1 MEEAALATVLHIL
14 VFVYWLGGDLGA
26 FLASFVVTDQRQPAP
41 VRLAAA
47 RLLGDVDMAP
57 RCAPLLAL
65 PTGLTLAASK
75 GWLELAPL
83 LLAAVWTVALIWL
96 LLLWR
101 LHFRSTAM
109 LRSIDSMLRKGLL
122 VGLAIG
128 AWLVEPLFLKAK
140 LALLGIALVAGLII
154 RQLISPLGPALDRLA
169 AGDAGSADPDI
180 TRALRQ
186 ARPLVI
192 CIWITLVAAAWLGIA
207 KPA

>member
-1 MEEAALATVLHIL
+1 MEEAAIATLLHLLVL
-14 VFVYWLGGDLGA
+14 VYWLGGDLGA
-26 FLASFVVTDQRQPAP
+26 FLASFVVTDRRQPAP

-57 RCAPLLAL
+57 RSALLLAL

-83 LLAAVWTVALIWL
+83 ALAVVWTVAVSWL

-101 LHFRSTAM
+101 LHFRSSDR
-109 LRSIDSMLRKGLL
+109 LRSIDYMLRTGLL
-122 VGLAIG
+122 IGLGIG

-140 LALLGIALVAGLII
+140 LALLGLALVAGLVI
-154 RQLISPLGPALDRLA
+154 RQLIAPLGPALGRLA

-186 ARPLVI
+186 ARPLVL
-192 CIWITLVAAAWLGIA
+192 CIWTMLVAAAWLGIA

>member
-1 MEEAALATVLHIL
+1 MEEAAIAMLLHVL

-57 RCAPLLAL
+57 RCALLLAL

-192 CIWITLVAAAWLGIA
+192 CIWITLLAAAWLGIA

>member
-1 MEEAALATVLHIL
+1 MEEAALATLLHVL

-26 FLASFVVTDQRQPAP
+26 FLASFVMTDQRQPAP

-47 RLLGDVDMAP
+47 RLLGHVDMAP
-57 RCAPLLAL
+57 RSALLLAL

-101 LHFRSTAM
+101 LHFRSTDT
-109 LRSIDSMLRKGLL
+109 LRSIDFMLRKGLL
-122 VGLAIG
+122 VALAIG

-140 LALLGIALVAGLII
+140 LALLAIALVAGLVI
-154 RQLISPLGPALDRLA
+154 RQLIAPLGPALDRLA
-169 AGDAGSADPDI
+169 AGDAGSADPEI
-180 TRALRQ
+180 TRALRK